1 MKEKLIKEDGYSLI
15 EVLIILGIVVMIG
28 ITLVNALTSSDKAFR
43 YSYSQSENA
52 MAAQNVLNTIV
63 SELKFANEITTPA
76 PNETS
81 SDKVVYKTEINNNI
95 VSCSIRL
102 DSSSDSIIITK
113 GASSR
118 TIAPGLIRGITFKRD
133 SINPEKIAI
142 NLSVNGKVKDSNIF
156 SVSTTV
162 TLLNLNNY

>member
-1 MKEKLIKEDGYSLI
+1 MKEKLIKEDGYNLI

-28 ITLVNALTSSDKAFR
+28 MTLVNALTSSDKVFR

-63 SELKFANEITTPA
+63 SELKFANEIITPA
-76 PNETS
+76 PNGT
-81 SDKVVYKTEINNNI
+81 SDKVEYTTEINNSMI
-95 VSCSIRL
+95 VSCSIRR

-113 GASSR
+113 GASSK

-133 SINPEKIAI
+133 SINPGKIVI
-142 NLSVNGKVKDSNIF
+142 NLSINGKVKDSKIF
-156 SVSTTV
+156 SVNTTV
-162 TLLNLNNY
+162 TLLNLNN